1 VDVGSTAVRV
11 AEVAAGDIPVVVRA
25 AQVPLPPGVVEAG
38 EVRQPEA
45 VAEALREVWS
55 KSGVKSKQVHLGVG
69 NQRVVVREVALPW
82 LPEKELRDTLGF
94 QVQEFIP
101 MASDEAVLDFDPLG
115 EMNQGGRRMVRILLV
130 AAHRPMVNA
139 LVEAALAA
147 KLDPQGIDLTPFAV
161 VRAVGT
167 GDEGLDLDSSGD
179 EAIVD
184 IGAQVTSIC
193 VHDRGVTR
201 FVRMLPSGGR
211 DITLALAAGLSVD
224 EDGAER
230 LKRGESIEAPTQVE
244 PSAGEPAI
252 ELPPPADSLPVDG
265 PPVDTMPV
273 EAPRG
278 VPAALPDPTEVGR
291 DVEVLE
297 RADDVELARAVHR
310 VVDLGVRRQAIERAD
325 HPVGPRLDPHHMA
338 LIEDHHR
345 LLVLRRAGRAGGLV
359 RPEHGFDV
367 RRQVCAELGQL
378 GEPEP
383 DIRRRALDD
392 ERGDPVRLGDG
403 VGHAEHPAPRMP
415 EDVAARQPE
424 RLPNGIDLFD
434 VELGRPHRGIMR
446 LGDARVPTP
455 ELIVEDDAA
464 ALGQGSVR
472 FHVMPGR
479 AGPAM

>member
-211 DITLALAAGLSVD
+211 DITLALASGLGVD
-224 EDGAER
+224 EAAAER
-230 LKRGESIEAPTQVE
+230 LKRGETLETPTQDGPQDAPKDAPKDAADR
-244 PSAGEPAI
+244 PSADQPAI
-252 ELPPPADSLPVDG
+252 VPPPPADSLPVDG
-265 PPVDTMPV
+265 PPADTLPV

-278 VPAALPDPTEVGR
+278 APAVLPDPTEVRQLALTRAGSFVDEVRSSLEFYTAQMPNAQIGR
-291 DVEVLE
+291 VL
-297 RADDVELARAVHR
+297 
-310 VVDLGVRRQAIERAD
+310 VVG
-325 HPVGPRLDPHHMA
+325 GGSRLDG
-338 LIEDHHR
+338 
-345 LLVLRRAGRAGGLV
+345 LL
-359 RPEHGFDV
+359 
-367 RRQVCAELGQL
+367 ELLQ
-378 GEPEP
+378 
-383 DIRRRALDD
+383 
-392 ERGDPVRLGDG
+392 
-403 VGHAEHPAPRMP
+403 
-415 EDVAARQPE
+415 E
-424 RLPNGIDLFD
+424 RLPVPVDRGRLFERAKSEI
-434 VELGRPHRGIMR
+434 ELSAEASAEAEAVLSVAVGLAIP
-446 LGDARVPTP
+446 ARRN
-455 ELIVEDDAA
+455 A
-464 ALGQGSVR
+464 
-472 FHVMPGR
+472 
-479 AGPAM
+479 

>member
-1 VDVGSTAVRV
+1 VARTRIGVDVGSTAVRV

-45 VAEALREVWS
+45 VAEALRELWS

-115 EMNQGGRRMVRILLV
+115 EMDQGGRRMVRILLV
-130 AAHRPMVNA
+130 AAHKPMVNA

-161 VRAVGT
+161 IRAVGT

-211 DITLALAAGLSVD
+211 DITLALASGLSVD
-224 EDGAER
+224 EDVAER
-230 LKRGESIEAPTQVE
+230 LKRGEPIETPTQVE

-265 PPVDTMPV
+265 PPVDTLPV

-278 VPAALPDPTEVGR
+278 VPAALPDATEVRQLALTRAGSFVDEVRSSLEFYTAQMPNAQIGR
-291 DVEVLE
+291 VL
-297 RADDVELARAVHR
+297 
-310 VVDLGVRRQAIERAD
+310 VVG
-325 HPVGPRLDPHHMA
+325 GGSRLDG
-338 LIEDHHR
+338 
-345 LLVLRRAGRAGGLV
+345 LL
-359 RPEHGFDV
+359 
-367 RRQVCAELGQL
+367 ELLQ
-378 GEPEP
+378 
-383 DIRRRALDD
+383 
-392 ERGDPVRLGDG
+392 
-403 VGHAEHPAPRMP
+403 
-415 EDVAARQPE
+415 E
-424 RLPNGIDLFD
+424 RLPVPVDRGRLFERAKSEI
-434 VELGRPHRGIMR
+434 ELSAEASAEAEAVLSVAVGLAIP
-446 LGDARVPTP
+446 ARRN
-455 ELIVEDDAA
+455 A
-464 ALGQGSVR
+464 
-472 FHVMPGR
+472 
-479 AGPAM
+479 

>member
-1 VDVGSTAVRV
+1 MARTRIGVDVGSTAVRV

-38 EVRQPEA
+38 EIRQPEA
-45 VAEALREVWS
+45 VAEALRELWS
-55 KSGVKSKQVHLGVG
+55 KSGVKSKQVYLGVG

-211 DITLALAAGLSVD
+211 DITLALASDLGVD
-224 EDGAER
+224 EAAAER
-230 LKRGESIEAPTQVE
+230 LKRGETPERPTQDG
-244 PSAGEPAI
+244 PQDAPKDAADRPTADQPAI
-252 ELPPPADSLPVDG
+252 GPPPPADSLPVDG
-265 PPVDTMPV
+265 PPADTLPV

-278 VPAALPDPTEVGR
+278 APAVLPGPTEVRQLALTRAGSFVDEVRSSLEFYTAQMPNAQIGR
-291 DVEVLE
+291 VL
-297 RADDVELARAVHR
+297 
-310 VVDLGVRRQAIERAD
+310 VVG
-325 HPVGPRLDPHHMA
+325 GGSRLDG
-338 LIEDHHR
+338 
-345 LLVLRRAGRAGGLV
+345 LL
-359 RPEHGFDV
+359 
-367 RRQVCAELGQL
+367 ELLQ
-378 GEPEP
+378 
-383 DIRRRALDD
+383 
-392 ERGDPVRLGDG
+392 
-403 VGHAEHPAPRMP
+403 
-415 EDVAARQPE
+415 E
-424 RLPNGIDLFD
+424 RLPVPVDRGRLFERAKSEI
-434 VELGRPHRGIMR
+434 ELSAEASAEAEAVLSVAVGLAIP
-446 LGDARVPTP
+446 ARRN
-455 ELIVEDDAA
+455 A
-464 ALGQGSVR
+464 
-472 FHVMPGR
+472 
-479 AGPAM
+479 